1 MTHLISEDML
11 QRFARGAATREEG
24 RTVLGHLLRGCAVCS
39 RTLQA
44 FVEPAAMT
52 RDGGEAPGRFG
63 GPLPGPL
70 QGPSVTKRPLRAP
83 N

>member
-24 RTVLGHLLRGCAVCS
+24 RTVLGHLLRGCPVCS

-44 FVEPAAMT
+44 FVEPAAM
-52 RDGGEAPGRFG
+52 RRGDAEAPGHFG
-63 GPLPGPL
+63 GPLPGPV
-70 QGPSVTKRPLRAP
+70 VTKRPLRAP

>member
-11 QRFARGAATREEG
+11 QRFAQGVATRGEK

-44 FVEPAAMT
+44 FVEPAAMR
-52 RDGGEAPGRFG
+52 RDGEAPGRFG